1 MESKSQQYNDK
12 VKILENRINDLQDEN
27 KNGEAMLLR
36 QIDEL
41 KKKYEIV
48 RCQHQNEM
56 YQRKMLHNQIEDMK
70 GKIRVFCRVR
80 PLNQQEKEMQCQ
92 EVVNVL
98 DGLRVQLEMKD

>member
-48 RCQHQNEM
+48 RC
-56 YQRKMLHNQIEDMK
+56 
-70 GKIRVFCRVR
+70 
-80 PLNQQEKEMQCQ
+80 
-92 EVVNVL
+92 
-98 DGLRVQLEMKD
+98 